1 MKEDWIALGEYFDK
15 KLLLE
20 SIRLL
25 KQEEIPAKVESSRN
39 FLHSAYGTQNMQPD
53 ILYVPTD
60 LLDKADRLLKNQY
73 PSDKQEIDMSD
84 YSDDELADIMEN
96 QYEWHADFV
105 LSAEKEQKRRN
116 LK

>member
-53 ILYVPTD
+53 ILYVPTA
-60 LLDKADRLLKNQY
+60 LLDKADKLLKAKY
-73 PSDKQEIDMSD
+73 PMEQEINMAD
-84 YSDDELADIMEN
+84 YSDEELSDIIDN
-96 QYEWHADFV
+96 QEEWHFDFV
-105 LSAEKEQKRRN
+105 LSAEKEKKRR
-116 LK
+116 KQE